1 MTFVH
6 YDGPET
12 PAPADKEVFDAAVRQ
27 AIRQMKTDGSKSVT
41 ISHVC
46 AVNRWKRSNSTSRHI
61 MLVFSELGMVKVT
74 NYVYTMPEVC

>member
-12 PAPADKEVFDAAVRQ
+12 PAPTDRDTFDNAVKN
-27 AIRQMKTDGSKSVT
+27 AIRQMKNDGSKTVT

-61 MLVFSELGMVKVT
+61 MLVFSDLGMVKLT
-74 NYVYTMPEVC
+74 KYVYTMPEVC